1 MPVLYPRKEIHP
13 QAHEN
18 YRIILKDDGL
28 AEVALV
34 S

>member
-28 AEVALV
+28 AHV
-34 S
+34 